1 MNTETAEL
9 VRAFS
14 GVAKHVP
21 RVTAELLTG
30 SLSPERQRQ
39 FAGLLAGLAQL
50 LETHAEHQESGVISV
65 PSGLQLPAQLDV
77 PPAAAEGPDLS
88 QPPDQPAS

>member
-9 VRAFS
+9 VRALS
-14 GVAKHVP
+14 GVANHVP

-30 SLSPERQRQ
+30 ALSPERQRQ
-39 FAGLLAGLAQL
+39 FAVLLAGLAEL
-50 LETHAEHQESGVISV
+50 MKTHAQHQEDGVIPT
-65 PSGLQLPAQLDV
+65 PSGAEQPALPGD
-77 PPAAAEGPDLS
+77 PPAAAEGPDLV